1 MRTKDG
7 PDGITRL
14 PPPPAPTARDANPW
28 PIEARQG
35 RPRPSG
41 FPPRARRRGGLPA
54 QAPARRSKRAAVAI
68 VIAVLLLGVAMMQL
82 ARGGDVGDLAEVALP
97 LAMVAI
103 FAITRLRER
112 RRRDPDDT
120 EGR

>member
-7 PDGITRL
+7 PHEITRL
-14 PPPPAPTARDANPW
+14 PPAPAPTARDANPW
-28 PIEARQG
+28 SLETGQS

-41 FPPRARRRGGLPA
+41 FPRRAKHRARHPGPE
-54 QAPARRSKRAAVAI
+54 QRSQRAAVAI
-68 VIAVLLLGVAMMQL
+68 VIAVLVLGVVMMQV

-103 FAITRLRER
+103 FAISRLRGR
-112 RRRDPDDT
+112 RKRDPGDT
-120 EGR
+120 ESR

>member
-7 PDGITRL
+7 PDEITRL

-28 PIEARQG
+28 PNEAKEG

-41 FPPRARRRGGLPA
+41 FPRRGRRRSGLP
-54 QAPARRSKRAAVAI
+54 APARRSKRAAVAI
-68 VIAVLLLGVAMMQL
+68 VIGVLLLGVVMMQL

-112 RRRDPDDT
+112 RRRGPDDT